1 MLHLDLH
8 PDNVMLEPRGPV
20 VIDWRDAAEC
30 PPDLDVALTALILAE
45 AVVRSYV
52 PAAFRP
58 AAYELLTAFLTS
70 AGGNLLAHL
79 DAAFARR
86 GRNPNLTEP
95 ELARLADA
103 AAAVRS
109 ALVPGHG

>member
-1 MLHLDLH
+1 MLERLRGPTMRVALLGGGLALTAGGEMLAALHTRLHTLPPRRRAGPDTRMLHLDLH

-20 VIDWRDAAEC
+20 VIDW
-30 PPDLDVALTALILAE
+30 
-45 AVVRSYV
+45 
-52 PAAFRP
+52 
-58 AAYELLTAFLTS
+58 
-70 AGGNLLAHL
+70 
-79 DAAFARR
+79 R